1 MSKLNPKIDAY
12 LSEGCGRCPLGNT
25 PQCKVNKWTEELQ
38 ILRQIV
44 LDCGLTEELKWS
56 VPCYTFQN
64 SNIAI
69 VAAFK
74 DYAALSFF
82 KGALLRDDNGLLIQQ
97 TENMQSAR
105 QIRFTNVQDIIELE
119 PVLKAYVYEA
129 IEVEKA
135 GLKVESNTNQAP
147 IPDEL
152 HHLFEENP
160 DFKAAFE
167 RLTVGRQRGYMLHFS
182 QPKQAQTRVS
192 RIEKCMARIFDGK
205 GFND

>member
-38 ILRQIV
+38 TLRSIV

-64 SNIAI
+64 GNIAI
-69 VAAFK
+69 VSAFN
-74 DYAALSFF
+74 DYASLSFF

-105 QIRFTNVQDIIELE
+105 QIRFTNVEEIVALE
-119 PVLKAYVYEA
+119 PVLKAYIFEA

-135 GLKVESNTNQAP
+135 GLKVETKPNQTP
-147 IPDEL
+147 IPEEL
-152 HHLFEENP
+152 HHQFEENP

-167 RLTVGRQRGYMLHFS
+167 RLTAGRQRGYLLHFS
-182 QPKQAQTRVS
+182 QSKQAQTRAA
-192 RIEKCMARIFDGK
+192 RIEKCKARIFDGK
-205 GFND
+205 GLND